1 LKAINSHPTSSKWLS
16 AAFQIVPSTVLHTA
30 RSKAMCRRQ
39 EIGFA
44 NWGKKGERLQEIF
57 PPTLRLLATG
67 EIFERLAED
76 VRKSFH
82 CSEGGSG

>member
-1 LKAINSHPTSSKWLS
+1 M
-16 AAFQIVPSTVLHTA
+16 
-30 RSKAMCRRQ
+30 RRRQ

-57 PPTLRLLATG
+57 PPTLRPLATG